1 MPVLMRDFDSIDIR
15 LLIVFRAVVFTGS
28 LSKAA
33 RKLSVTPSAVSQS
46 LSKLSKYFSH
56 PLFTRTSNGLEP
68 TDFAMEL
75 YGYVNS
81 ALDLLQDGVESLSD
95 FDAANSKRRFRIA
108 ANHILDLIVLHPLTR
123 RVESFNGQL
132 KISVNNLV
140 EEESKIIDSLQID
153 NNDLCL
159 VALKVDMKSIVQE
172 KLLEEE
178 MVVLGCRNNP
188 LTKEVIDMDTYLA
201 QRHVRYAVG
210 QIGYKMGNALN
221 LGYVDEREVFL
232 DTNNPFNAMV
242 MAQETDALV
251 TVSRWLWEKYGH
263 QFELAEVKTSFEI
276 PKVPLYLT
284 YLKKMED
291 SKANRWLRDQVKETL
306 SKIR

>member
-95 FDAANSKRRFRIA
+95 FDPANSKRRFRIS
-108 ANHILDLIVLHPLTR
+108 ANHILDLIILHPLAR
-123 RVESFNGQL
+123 HIESFNSQL
-132 KISVNNLV
+132 KVSVNNLV

-159 VALKVDMKSIVQE
+159 VAMKIDMKSIIQE
-172 KLLEEE
+172 KVLDEE
-178 MVVLGCRNNP
+178 MVVLGCKSNP
-188 LTKEVIDMDTYLA
+188 LTKEVIDMDTFLA
-201 QRHVRYAVG
+201 QRHCRYAVG
-210 QIGYKMGNALN
+210 QIGYKMGNAMN
-221 LGYVDEREVFL
+221 MGYVDEREVFL
-232 DTNNPFNAMV
+232 DTNNPFNAM
-242 MAQETDALV
+242 MMTQGTDTLV
-251 TVSRWLWEKYGH
+251 TISRWLWEKYAS
-263 QFELAEVKTSFEI
+263 QFELAEIKTSFDI
-276 PKVPLYLT
+276 PTVPLYLT

-291 SKANRWLRDQVKETL
+291 SKANRWLRDQVKQTL
-306 SKIR
+306 ASLR